1 METVTFKLNIR
12 ENRILLLACGALPV
26 VTMHNQFMLVWFSM
40 RNLCVMLL
48 MVTHGRLVRSE
59 IN

>member
-1 METVTFKLNIR
+1 METCTFKLNIR
-12 ENRILLLACGALPV
+12 ENRILLLVVAPPV
-26 VTMHNQFMLVWFSM
+26 VTMHNPFMLVSFSF

-48 MVTHGRLVRSE
+48 MVTRSKLVSSE